1 MSGLDVPSLG
11 VEALDSALSVNN
23 PRVTHLGDSSSA
35 SLDVVSELSPVVHG
49 ETVELSPS
57 VSHDLTVLG
66 DNHDD
71 SVGVSGN
78 INGFDT
84 GTHTL
89 DDLGVVFAHVRAL
102 SNDLKGVDDL
112 VVSADEGS
120 LLFAVKVLPSTV
132 LLEGKAISSSGRLV
146 DSPVSEREV
155 SVVVRPSPDL
165 VLFALDGVVAST
177 NPDFVS
183 LLDILV

>member
-1 MSGLDVPSLG
+1 
-11 VEALDSALSVNN
+11 
-23 PRVTHLGDSSSA
+23 
-35 SLDVVSELSPVVHG
+35 VVHG

-66 DNHDD
+66 DDNGD

-78 INGFDT
+78 IIGFDT
-84 GTHTL
+84 SANSGVEVSVVLAHVFVVGVRANDL
-89 DDLGVVFAHVRAL
+89 DDLVI
-102 SNDLKGVDDL
+102 
-112 VVSADEGS
+112 SADEGS

-132 LLEGKAISSSGRLV
+132 LLEGKAITSSGGFV
-146 DSPVSEREV
+146 SSPVSEREV

-165 VLFALDGVVAST
+165 VLSALNVVVAST